1 MKKKRTTRKQQASR
15 KPAAASAAPQ
25 ASDWDV
31 VQRANVA
38 NILRKQRSGKVLS
51 AREES
56 LLRTALEKKNAPAA
70 ATPAVDDED
79 RVWLTPAEFERWLPG
94 QGLRIS
100 HQCLYKTYLAK
111 SATNQIKRSSDGRR
125 IHKWN
130 GLELIR
136 IVQGKQDVQVDSILR
151 RRQEAATRV
160 VEAKAAAAE
169 LQQAERAGHL
179 LDADL
184 VRQVWSGAI
193 QAQINE
199 FRTLVHTLPP
209 ELVGKTEDEIRVL
222 LDLHLRNA
230 QHHLAVSYRDE
241 ATAPK
246 GGPGA

>member
-1 MKKKRTTRKQQASR
+1 MKKKHTTRKAPPPR
-15 KPAAASAAPQ
+15 AATPQ
-25 ASDWDV
+25 ASSWEV

-38 NILRKQRSGKVLS
+38 NIIRKQQSGRVLS

-70 ATPAVDDED
+70 AAPALDDED

-94 QGLRIS
+94 QGLKIS

-136 IVQGKQDVQVDSILR
+136 IVQGKHDVQVDSILR

-169 LQQAERAGHL
+169 LEQAARAGHL

-209 ELVGKTEDEIRVL
+209 ELVGKGEEEIRAL

-246 GGPGA
+246 AGPGA